1 MNSDEAIS
9 LAIERAT
16 AESLE
21 ALAAALDRRR
31 EKIRLGLLEE
41 VVGRFLHLRD
51 QMEEIESTPSF
62 EQGHPLAIRDLERLG
77 KRELVAI
84 ETLRELMATA

>member
-1 MNSDEAIS
+1 
-9 LAIERAT
+9 
-16 AESLE
+16 
-21 ALAAALDRRR
+21 
-31 EKIRLGLLEE
+31 
-41 VVGRFLHLRD
+41 
-51 QMEEIESTPSF
+51 MEEIESTPSF

>member
-1 MNSDEAIS
+1 MTSDEAIS

>member
-77 KRELVAI
+77 KRELVTI

>member
-1 MNSDEAIS
+1 MTSDEAIS

-77 KRELVAI
+77 KRELVTI